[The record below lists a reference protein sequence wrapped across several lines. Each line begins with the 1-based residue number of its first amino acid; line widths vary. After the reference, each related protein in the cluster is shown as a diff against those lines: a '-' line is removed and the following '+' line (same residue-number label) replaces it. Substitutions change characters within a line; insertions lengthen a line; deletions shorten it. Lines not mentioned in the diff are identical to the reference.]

1 MTVKYYAILTNQGA
15 ARLANATM
23 LGSKLNLTQMAVGD
37 ANGVLPTPDPAQTKL
52 INRNASRR

>member
-23 LGSKLNLTQMAVGD
+23 LGSKLNIRRKWPLVMRMVYYRH
-37 ANGVLPTPDPAQTKL
+37 QTRHRQ
-52 INRNASRR
+52 N

>member
-23 LGSKLNLTQMAVGD
+23 LGRALLQS
-37 ANGVLPTPDPAQTKL
+37 
-52 INRNASRR
+52 

>member
-23 LGSKLNLTQMAVGD
+23 LGSC
-37 ANGVLPTPDPAQTKL
+37 VLP
-52 INRNASRR
+52 